1 MKAFRSLAI
10 ASLMGLSAIAMA
22 ALPANAATSAKSSQC
37 RDAKGH
43 FAKCDA
49 KAKPSKAMH
58 SAPKATAAK
67 PAKSAT
73 TPAG

>member
-10 ASLMGLSAIAMA
+10 ASLMGLSAVAMA
-22 ALPANAATSAKSSQC
+22 ALPANAATSAKSAQC

-49 KAKPSKAMH
+49 KAKPAKTMQGATKA
-58 SAPKATAAK
+58 PAAK
-67 PAKSAT
+67 PAKPAT